1 MRKQEETG
9 SPGKDI
15 IFIRIFKILALLF
28 IYNFRSIVKV
38 SIEDNWKSQTY
49 QKIMEFHPEFEPII
63 EKPYDEQY
71 DTASGKKRKKI
82 KKSTDKIS
90 ERLHYHQVR
99 SLRRDKYTSSMRNFE
114 EELEEYERE
123 ELQEPKQLMS
133 NGSRR
138 ILHNRL
144 KTSIIQSQ
152 DDK

>member
-1 MRKQEETG
+1 
-9 SPGKDI
+9 
-15 IFIRIFKILALLF
+15 
-28 IYNFRSIVKV
+28 
-38 SIEDNWKSQTY
+38 
-49 QKIMEFHPEFEPII
+49 MEFHPEFEPII

-123 ELQEPKQLMS
+123 ELHEPKQLMS